1 LKRTGVFYH
10 EICGRRAYSP
20 LAMSIEEGFESL
32 KKENLFEEPN
42 ISLFESKPVSEELIV
57 KVHTKDMIERVKRS
71 GYYET
76 SLYSVGG
83 SLLAI
88 EKVLTKEIDNA
99 LVFMGVG
106 GHHSSRNNF
115 WGGCFFNTEAIPIE
129 YAREKFG
136 LRRFAVVDTDTH
148 HADGTTDIFKDDED
162 LLYICFCGGYRGLE
176 GNAGS
181 KTKLCFP
188 HGASD
193 EEEIENVR
201 REVPKKLEEFKPE
214 LVYWMLG
221 LDTHK
226 DSYGTRKLTE
236 RCYPELAKI
245 IKESADKVCGGKL
258 IVVNGCNAPAHA
270 TQYIMP
276 RVVDCLAELGKY
288 PKEVNDGT

>member
-1 LKRTGVFYH
+1 MKRTGIFYH
-10 EICGRRAYSP
+10 EICGRKAYSS
-20 LAMSIEEGFESL
+20 LAMSVAEGFESL
-32 KKENLFEEPN
+32 KKENLFGEPN
-42 ISLFESKPVSEELIV
+42 ISLFEPNPAPEELIA
-57 KVHTKDMIERVKRS
+57 KVHTKDMIERVRRS

-83 SLLAI
+83 TLLAI

-99 LVFMGVG
+99 LVFGGVG
-106 GHHSSRNNF
+106 GHHSDRNNF
-115 WGGCFFNTEAIPIE
+115 GGGCFFNTEAIPIV

-136 LRRFAVVDTDTH
+136 LKRFAVVDTDTH
-148 HADGTTDIFKDDED
+148 HANGTIDIFKDDED
-162 LLYICFCGGYRGLE
+162 LLYICFCGGYWGFGGRAKSG
-176 GNAGS
+176 
-181 KTKLCFP
+181 TKVCLP

-201 REVPKKLEEFKPE
+201 REVPKRLEEFKPE

-236 RCYPELAKI
+236 KCYPELAKI

-258 IVVNGCNAPAHA
+258 VVFNACNAPAHV
-270 TQYIMP
+270 TEYVMP
-276 RVVDCLAELGKY
+276 RIVDCLAELGRY
-288 PKEVNDGT
+288 PKE